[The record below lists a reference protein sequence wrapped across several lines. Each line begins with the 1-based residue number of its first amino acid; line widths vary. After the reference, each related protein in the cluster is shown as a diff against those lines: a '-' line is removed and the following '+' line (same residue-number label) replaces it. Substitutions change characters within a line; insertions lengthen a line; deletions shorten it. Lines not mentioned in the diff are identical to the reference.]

1 MTFFSRIRFVAP
13 VLAILLAAGCSGSGA
28 GFAPLPVAASGPYE
42 LGVGDQVHIIT
53 FGNDQLT
60 GDFRVNDSGKISLPL
75 IGAVQA
81 ADLSTSQLET
91 SIAGTLKSRGLLG
104 NPSVAVEVVAYRPF
118 FILGEV
124 VRPGQYAYQP
134 GMTVL
139 TAVAVGG
146 GFTYRAVKDHF
157 SIVRQ
162 TDGRAIEYAAD
173 RQSFVQPGDVI
184 NVYERLF

>member
-1 MTFFSRIRFVAP
+1 MTFVSRILFAMP
-13 VLAILLAAGCSGSGA
+13 LLAVFLAGGCAGPGA
-28 GFAPLPVAASGPYE
+28 GLAMLPATASGPYG

-75 IGAVQA
+75 IGPTQA
-81 ADLSTSQLET
+81 ANLTTSQLET
-91 SIAGTLKSRGLLG
+91 SIEGTLKSRGMLG
-104 NPSVAVEVVAYRPF
+104 NPSVSVEVIDYRPF

-146 GFTYRAVKDHF
+146 GFTYRAVKDRF

-162 TDGRAIEYAAD
+162 SDGRAVEYSAD

>member
-1 MTFFSRIRFVAP
+1 MTFVFRILFIAP
-13 VLAILLAAGCSGSGA
+13 LLAVLLAGGCSGPGA
-28 GFAPLPVAASGPYE
+28 GLVQLPVSMSGPYQ

-75 IGAVQA
+75 IGPVQA
-81 ADLSTSQLET
+81 STQTTSQLET
-91 SIAGTLKSRGLLG
+91 SIEGTLKSRGLLG
-104 NPSVAVEVVAYRPF
+104 NPSVSVEVIEYRPF

-146 GFTYRAVKDHF
+146 GFTYRAIKDHF

-162 TDGRAIEYAAD
+162 SDGHAVEYAAD